1 MVLESIRLTLSSCGF
16 DVITASSGA
25 EALIKLAE
33 TTVEMV
39 ATDRKMPG
47 MTGEE
52 LAKAMKA
59 QWPHL
64 PVLMLTGFPPPQRPA
79 AVDAILL
86 KPFSTA
92 ELRATVNRLIQ
103 PSAEP
108 TKQLS

>member
-1 MVLESIRLTLSSCGF
+1 MVLESIRLTLTCCGF
-16 DVITASSGA
+16 DVVTAASGA
-25 EALIKLAE
+25 EGLIKLAQ

-52 LAKAMKA
+52 FATAIKV
-59 QWPHL
+59 QWPLL

-108 TKQLS
+108 NKQLS

>member
-1 MVLESIRLTLSSCGF
+1 
-16 DVITASSGA
+16 
-25 EALIKLAE
+25 
-33 TTVEMV
+33 MV

-52 LAKAMKA
+52 FAKAIKV
-59 QWPHL
+59 QWPQL

-108 TKQLS
+108 NKQLS